1 MGGRAEAGRGTRVGL
16 RRALPP
22 VKFFNIIKRILSPT
36 LRAAEYYKTYY
47 EKIHFWSNSQKEA
60 PIPLNSPPI
69 PPPIH
74 STLHT
79 FSTPW
84 SYPTTPP
91 QAQSYDDIQE
101 WSLKWCANTFTALYV
116 TDTENL
122 DFSHTREKSLCRCAS
137 RAKVVRSKAPLND
150 RRRTC
155 ETPSMER
162 KNSLRASE
170 RYRKTRSTLRFEW
183 WACA

>member
-36 LRAAEYYKTYY
+36 LRAAEYYKTYH

-74 STLHT
+74 STLHI

-101 WSLKWCANTFTALYV
+101 WSLNRW
-116 TDTENL
+116 
-122 DFSHTREKSLCRCAS
+122 
-137 RAKVVRSKAPLND
+137 ND
-150 RRRTC
+150 VS
-155 ETPSMER
+155 TPSQLFTYMTQR
-162 KNSLRASE
+162 NWIFPMYFNIPAFRF
-170 RYRKTRSTLRFEW
+170 STCVEAL
-183 WACA
+183 CMYVCMYVCM